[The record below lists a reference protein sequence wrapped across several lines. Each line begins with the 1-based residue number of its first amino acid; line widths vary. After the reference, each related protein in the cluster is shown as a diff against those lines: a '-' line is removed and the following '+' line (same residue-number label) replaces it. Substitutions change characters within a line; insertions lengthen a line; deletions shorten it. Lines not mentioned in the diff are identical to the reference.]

1 MKTDIFNKVKNIL
14 HRRFVPVIIYI
25 ALLVAATINVSSRGG
40 TFSYVFFYAVLL
52 YLPLSFIYIIYIFLA
67 LKVYQE
73 TTGKLIQKGTAED
86 YQLVIENSGPIP
98 ISDITFYYNE
108 DITHFPED
116 FTVES
121 FRLLPREKVTV
132 DAKIICRYA
141 GSYDAGVEGYTVQD
155 IFGIL
160 RFKKKVKIPIRVHV
174 LPVITNVAENVIEK
188 LMHDEK
194 NGNLFSLR
202 TPENHLGN
210 DVRKYMEGD
219 SLNRVHWKNY
229 AKTRELYVR
238 LPEKQESEMISM
250 VLISELMD
258 GTLDSIKLRDRY
270 LEYLV
275 SIAEYFGMKQKPLM
289 IFYYYVGVKSYVID
303 SPETFHEFYTELLTK
318 VGSKSAVG
326 HEEEMLEEVSKKAG
340 NIVIFREKDY
350 DDNQ

>member
-1 MKTDIFNKVKNIL
+1 M
-14 HRRFVPVIIYI
+14 IIYI

-121 FRLLPREKVTV
+121 FRLLPHEKVTV

-202 TPENHLGN
+202 TPDRN
-210 DVRKYMEGD
+210 
-219 SLNRVHWKNY
+219 
-229 AKTRELYVR
+229 
-238 LPEKQESEMISM
+238 
-250 VLISELMD
+250 
-258 GTLDSIKLRDRY
+258 LR
-270 LEYLV
+270 
-275 SIAEYFGMKQKPLM
+275 
-289 IFYYYVGVKSYVID
+289 
-303 SPETFHEFYTELLTK
+303 
-318 VGSKSAVG
+318 
-326 HEEEMLEEVSKKAG
+326 
-340 NIVIFREKDY
+340 
-350 DDNQ
+350 